1 MSDAYVRKTDILA
14 AYLPTL
20 SAKSASKK
28 IPVRLLKPPSASAF
42 PTSVNKDA
50 PMNNKP
56 TILEMLGGALGAL
69 IMWAFF
75 FVLLSF

>member
-1 MSDAYVRKTDILA
+1 
-14 AYLPTL
+14 
-20 SAKSASKK
+20 
-28 IPVRLLKPPSASAF
+28 
-42 PTSVNKDA
+42 
-50 PMNNKP
+50 MNDKP

>member
-1 MSDAYVRKTDILA
+1 
-14 AYLPTL
+14 
-20 SAKSASKK
+20 
-28 IPVRLLKPPSASAF
+28 
-42 PTSVNKDA
+42 
-50 PMNNKP
+50 MNNKP